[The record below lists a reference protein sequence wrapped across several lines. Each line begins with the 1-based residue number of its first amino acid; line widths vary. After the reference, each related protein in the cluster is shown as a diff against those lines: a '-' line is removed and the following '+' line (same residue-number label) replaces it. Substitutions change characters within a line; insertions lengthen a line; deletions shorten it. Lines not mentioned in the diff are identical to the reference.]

1 MKPLRSNQPSPRGAS
16 TAAAQ
21 LKAHLRGD
29 PLPFP
34 GDTDTFKPRVI
45 SVAASDDSSGAG
57 SGSDSDSD
65 SDSGGDASAPV
76 AAAAAAAA
84 AADAAA
90 PENRAIV
97 DLARDGGKLAKQV
110 RESDADACLSSHP
123 NFSPL
128 NRANG
133 GKRAKQVRESDADV
147 RLSH

>member
-1 MKPLRSNQPSPRGAS
+1 MKPAQKQPTHPSPRGAS

-34 GDTDTFKPRVI
+34 ADTDTFKPRVI

-65 SDSGGDASAPV
+65 SDGGGDAPAP
-76 AAAAAAAA
+76 AAAAAAA

-110 RESDADACLSSHP
+110 RESDAD
-123 NFSPL
+123 
-128 NRANG
+128 
-133 GKRAKQVRESDADV
+133 VRV
-147 RLSH
+147 CRHI